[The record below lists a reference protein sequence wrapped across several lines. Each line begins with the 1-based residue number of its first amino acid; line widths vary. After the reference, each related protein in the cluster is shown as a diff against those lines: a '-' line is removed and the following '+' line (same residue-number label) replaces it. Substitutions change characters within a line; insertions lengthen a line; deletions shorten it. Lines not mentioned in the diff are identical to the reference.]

1 MRLAHLIWESTQRP
15 PTASWPH
22 IAEAEADAVGVDQAV
37 VSRRTEELCNL
48 DKCPKS
54 IKVIASYEEAEADAV
69 GLPRTVIEGRAAEL
83 TNLDKCPKSSK
94 VTATYAE
101 AEADWKPPLYTVW
114 AFSKSSNDIEH
125 AGQSEWWMG
134 EMLAVKDPAYKAGS
148 GRGKKGGSATLPPFT
163 PPSLDDLSISKR
175 ESAEAQ
181 RLAKLP
187 KNPGGKGTPKN
198 CLSKEKELEAH
209 EKAARLT
216 GASPASTPRPC
227 PPTIPHGDY
236 VASCGPGHAGDRKA
250 THPIRTQHAGR
261 T

>member
-1 MRLAHLIWESTQRP
+1 MLSCHTQQE
-15 PTASWPH
+15 
-22 IAEAEADAVGVDQAV
+22 IADAVGVDRTV
-37 VSRRTEELCNL
+37 VTRRTEELCDL

-54 IKVIASYEEAEADAV
+54 
-69 GLPRTVIEGRAAEL
+69 T
-83 TNLDKCPKSSK
+83 K

-216 GASPASTPRPC
+216 GASPADGGLLIAVTWRYRNGWDGSGEGNTNQRRRRSV
-227 PPTIPHGDY
+227 GW
-236 VASCGPGHAGDRKA
+236 
-250 THPIRTQHAGR
+250 
-261 T
+261 